1 MTDPSFAL
9 PTLGLMFVLGLRHGL
24 DPDHVAVIDNIVFR
38 MVEERPRLSPWTGTL
53 FALGH
58 SLAVAVVA
66 IGVSLFAH
74 WIVVPRWTATLVD
87 TMVIALLILVGTL
100 NLVALL
106 RHRAYAPVGWR
117 AGLVP
122 RSLRSSTHPA
132 AVVAIGV
139 VFGLVFDT
147 ATQAAAWGA
156 AATTRGGPAAAAG
169 IALAFTIGMVLA
181 DTLDS
186 QIVSRL
192 LRSSQRAG
200 RGAGGSVMRY
210 RRAVGW
216 LIVGLSYGM
225 ALFAASEAAG
235 FALDLDDR
243 TFTAIGVGAATIVA
257 VLLARGAWIARKAS
271 RPALEGVA

>member
-1 MTDPSFAL
+1 MSDPSFTL

-58 SLAVAVVA
+58 SLAVAGVA
-66 IGVSLFAH
+66 IGVSLLSH
-74 WIVVPRWTATLVD
+74 WIVVPSWTGLVVD
-87 TMVIALLILVGTL
+87 AMVIALLILVGSL
-100 NLVALL
+100 NFAALL
-106 RHRAYAPVGWR
+106 RHRDYAPVGWR

-122 RSLRSSTHPA
+122 RALRSSTHPA
-132 AVVAIGV
+132 AVIAIGV

-156 AATTRGGPAAAAG
+156 AATTQGGPAAAAG
-169 IALAFTIGMVLA
+169 IALAFAVGMVLA

-192 LRSSQRAG
+192 LRSGRA
-200 RGAGGSVMRY
+200 ADGSVMRY

-235 FALDLDDR
+235 FAIDLDDR
-243 TFTAIGVGAATIVA
+243 SFTAIGVGAALIVA
-257 VLLARGAWIARKAS
+257 TLLARGAWIARKGHLRS
-271 RPALEGVA
+271 NLEGST